1 MMIYASTL
9 SEGLLISLFSVIIV
23 FILLGFIAFTIQLL
37 KYIQEKPIQKKPEI
51 DQTSQKPF
59 ELSDIKDEDM
69 MVAALVASIAYY
81 EETKEDVRVVS
92 IKELNPS

>member
-51 DQTSQKPF
+51 EQTSQKPF

-81 EETKEDVRVVS
+81 EETKKDVRVVS